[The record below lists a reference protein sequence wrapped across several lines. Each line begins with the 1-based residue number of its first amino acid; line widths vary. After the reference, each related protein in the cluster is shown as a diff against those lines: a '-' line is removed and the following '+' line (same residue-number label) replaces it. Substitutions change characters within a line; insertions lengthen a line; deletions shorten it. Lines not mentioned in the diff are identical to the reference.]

1 MSHLNCDKLTL
12 RMESKNEIEYTVVIN
27 GKPEGPYQ
35 LEQLKS
41 LNIRPE
47 TFIRKPGM
55 DDYKE
60 AHELQE
66 LRELLGFTFQKTAP
80 QYFASFDQRLLA
92 SVIDYFFLTLAYVLV
107 VLLSFIFVEEKT
119 QRMMVA
125 LAGLPLISI
134 AKFIYSSIAE
144 ASDKQATIGKRLLNI
159 KVTDLGGNKIS
170 LNNAYGRN
178 AAKILSVAPFFF
190 GYLYS
195 FLNKK
200 QQCFHDLAADTLVI
214 KDRLI

>member
-1 MSHLNCDKLTL
+1 MPPETN
-12 RMESKNEIEYTVVIN
+12 IQYTVVIN
-27 GKPEGPYQ
+27 GKPEGPYD
-35 LEQLKS
+35 LEQLKG
-41 LNIRPE
+41 LNIRPG

-60 AHELQE
+60 AHEFSE
-66 LRELLGFTFQKTAP
+66 LRELLGFAYQRTAP

-92 SVIDYFFLTLAYVLV
+92 MVIDYFFLTLGYLLLL
-107 VLLSFIFVEEKT
+107 LLSFVFVEEKQ
-119 QRMMVA
+119 QRILVSIS
-125 LAGLPLISI
+125 GLPLIAI

-144 ASDKQATIGKRLLNI
+144 ASEKQATIGKRLLNI
-159 KVTDLGGNKIS
+159 KVTDLEGGRLSSGNS
-170 LNNAYGRN
+170 FGRN
-178 AAKILSVAPFFF
+178 AAKVLSAGPVFF

-200 QQCFHDLAADTLVI
+200 QQCFHDIIANALVI